1 MAEAEVKGPD
11 ALALPDAA
19 PGDGEQQPGDEDP
32 QWDAAAD
39 DAAAAGMSADEAE
52 AADASRSSGP
62 RRRRRTAAEL
72 NLLSDPQDIVVEL
85 TESVLDELSGAKKLH
100 QLRYPTYIV
109 CTHNNFQLRSVEGL
123 RAIKGTALKE
133 LDLSQ
138 NKLMRIDSL
147 EQFSTLKV
155 LKVTHN
161 LLKEVLI
168 EKLPRLRHLDVS
180 HNYLDGI
187 PDLSGLKS
195 IAHLDLSHNLIG
207 TRPDS
212 ETSRDGWE
220 QLKNAPLQQLS
231 TLRLNNN
238 KLNWDQQTFNE
249 QVATLKEKKIR
260 HLYLVDN
267 PFVDETE
274 GYRIWI
280 ISNCPKL
287 IDLDGEK
294 ASAPRAIS
302 PSHDDRPIATAH
314 ERTRTRPDCAAP
326 PSGDGVGAPLS
337 AEGRAGGARRG
348 EARRRP
354 RRDLPGQEGEGPPPS
369 HPLPHS

>member
-39 DAAAAGMSADEAE
+39 DAAAADSADEAE

-133 LDLSQ
+133 LDLSN

-231 TLRLNNN
+231 TLR
-238 KLNWDQQTFNE
+238 Q
-249 QVATLKEKKIR
+249 
-260 HLYLVDN
+260 
-267 PFVDETE
+267 
-274 GYRIWI
+274 
-280 ISNCPKL
+280 
-287 IDLDGEK
+287 
-294 ASAPRAIS
+294 
-302 PSHDDRPIATAH
+302 IADADVTQW
-314 ERTRTRPDCAAP
+314 
-326 PSGDGVGAPLS
+326 
-337 AEGRAGGARRG
+337 
-348 EARRRP
+348 
-354 RRDLPGQEGEGPPPS
+354 RDLQQYYSTRVHTIRDAAAGLRSCTKHADLHGRWQFAASLHTAPTLRVAFWTARPTRRCR
-369 HPLPHS
+369 